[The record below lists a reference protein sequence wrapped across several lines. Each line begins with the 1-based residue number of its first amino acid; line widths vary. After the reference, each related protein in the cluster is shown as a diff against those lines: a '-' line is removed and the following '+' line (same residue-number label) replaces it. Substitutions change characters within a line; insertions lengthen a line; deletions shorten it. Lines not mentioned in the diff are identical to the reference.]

1 MTGLSIS
8 GIWVGEFAYPGGLG
22 PTTPF
27 TAQIEDLD
35 GMLSGFTLE
44 PNLIGASS
52 EELGAMI
59 QGFRQGSAI
68 DFVKTYDGASDAAHS
83 VDYVGHLSENG
94 TTITGVWSFEAFDGT
109 FEMRRQ
115 GGAEAL
121 EAMETGAE
129 VEL

>member
-1 MTGLSIS
+1 MSGMSIT

-27 TAQIEDLD
+27 TAQIDDRD

-44 PNLIGASS
+44 PNLIGSSS
-52 EELGAMI
+52 EELAAVL

-68 DFVKTYDGASDAAHS
+68 DFVKTYDGTSDASHS
-83 VDYVGHLSENG
+83 VDYVGHLSNDG
-94 TTITGVWSFEAFDGT
+94 LTISGVWSYEAFDGT
-109 FEMRRQ
+109 FEMQRQ
-115 GGAEAL
+115 SGGGILQAAETA
-121 EAMETGAE
+121 AE